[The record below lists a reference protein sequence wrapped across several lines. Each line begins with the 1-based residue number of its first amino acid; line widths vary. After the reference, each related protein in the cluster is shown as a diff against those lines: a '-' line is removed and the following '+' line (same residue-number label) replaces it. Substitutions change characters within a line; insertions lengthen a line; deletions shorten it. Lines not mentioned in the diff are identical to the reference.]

1 MKLKVLLPYQV
12 YAEIDGVERI
22 VAETT
27 QGSFGLLP
35 RRLDCVAVL
44 EPGILT
50 YETKAAGEIYIAVDE
65 GILVKVGADVLVSVR
80 NAIGGTD
87 LGKLRVAVAKEFV
100 DLDENEKQVRAV
112 LARFRTPFHGVSS
125 WLTIPKTNHPAM
137 AQNSSA
143 RSAQRKHA
151 NSGRSAKSP
160 VRSGLAWA

>member
-112 LARFRTPFHGVSS
+112 LARLESGFVRHFTEYHHG
-125 WLTIPKTNHPAM
+125 
-137 AQNSSA
+137 
-143 RSAQRKHA
+143 
-151 NSGRSAKSP
+151 
-160 VRSGLAWA
+160 